1 MAIGQ
6 TTGEAKAGG
15 LGKAGNAPY
24 RHFFPALRVA
34 FWRTTA
40 GVAPLGK
47 AISLAVGTRLDGS
60 PPQNAMQLVPG
71 WGSQGLS

>member
-1 MAIGQ
+1 MTIGQ
-6 TTGEAKAGG
+6 TADAAKPGW
-15 LGKAGNAPY
+15 LGQSANASY

-40 GVAPLGK
+40 VVAFLGK
-47 AISLAVGTRLDGS
+47 AFSLSVGARLAGS

-71 WGSQGLS
+71 WGVRA